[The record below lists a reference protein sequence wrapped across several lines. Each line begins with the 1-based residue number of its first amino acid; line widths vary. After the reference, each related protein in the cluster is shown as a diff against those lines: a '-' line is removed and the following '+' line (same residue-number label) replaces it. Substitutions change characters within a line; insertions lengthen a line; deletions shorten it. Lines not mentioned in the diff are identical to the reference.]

1 MFVCVCMHVRVHL
14 CVCVCGSVRVRVCVC
29 VCTSSG
35 YFGVAPSSR
44 SVASNVNGPQFETHA
59 MLSKVTPQAAQKC
72 AISHEESVSISGH
85 QTAEITVGTCSSNAV
100 RQIRQLTPT
109 RLLELTQLQCSA
121 NSADR
126 GSSDPSDGISLSHHQ
141 DNMAKLGILSAAST
155 ANMPTS
161 EHGPGDRLVTVT
173 AIARPCP
180 RPLPLF
186 YPEATDDNPRSAKER
201 ASERT
206 M

>member
-1 MFVCVCMHVRVHL
+1 MCVCMS
-14 CVCVCGSVRVRVCVC
+14 VCIWCESVRVCVCVC

-44 SVASNVNGPQFETHA
+44 RVASNVNGLEFETHA
-59 MLSKVTPQAAQKC
+59 MLSEVTPQAAQKY
-72 AISHEESVSISGH
+72 AISHEESVSISEH
-85 QTAEITVGTCSSNAV
+85 QTAEITVGTCASNAV

-126 GSSDPSDGISLSHHQ
+126 GSSDASDGISLSRHQ
-141 DNMAKLGILSAAST
+141 DNMAKLGIFSAASAT
-155 ANMPTS
+155 NMPTN

-186 YPEATDDNPRSAKER
+186 SPEATDDNPPHIPCSAKER

-206 M
+206 T